1 MKKNVF
7 LVLTLLILVVAGCG
21 GNRTAAQDGQVDN
34 SDKTEQTTVTSNKT
48 EDQSNIKD
56 KEGDISMKGVK
67 IRITA
72 GDKEMIA
79 TLEDNAA
86 TRALVKRLP
95 MTLPMQNLY
104 SREMCYRYGAGSLPT
119 ENLRSD
125 RYEVGDIVYW
135 PPKGS
140 FVILYA
146 QNGEEFERQQIGHID
161 RGVEIFNQS
170 GDANVTCEL
179 VKQ

>member
-1 MKKNVF
+1 MKSLK
-7 LVLTLLILVVAGCG
+7 L
-21 GNRTAAQDGQVDN
+21 
-34 SDKTEQTTVTSNKT
+34 
-48 EDQSNIKD
+48 
-56 KEGDISMKGVK
+56 
-67 IRITA
+67 RITA

-79 TLEDNAA
+79 SLEDNAA
-86 TRALVKRLP
+86 TRALVKKLP

-135 PPKGS
+135 PPRGS

-161 RGVEIFNQS
+161 RGAEVFKKS
-170 GDANVTCEL
+170 GDVKVTFEL
-179 VKQ
+179 VK

>member
-1 MKKNVF
+1 MKQYF
-7 LVLTLLILVVAGCG
+7 WLMLTLLSFVIAGCA
-21 GNRTAAQDGQVDN
+21 GNTAAVKDAQIN
-34 SDKTEQTTVTSNKT
+34 SSDKIEQTTAVLDKAD
-48 EDQSNIKD
+48 DQSNITDNK
-56 KEGDISMKGVK
+56 GDSSMKSLK
-67 IRITA
+67 LRITA

-86 TRALVKRLP
+86 TRALVKKLP

-104 SREMCYRYGAGSLPT
+104 SREMCYRYGARSLPT

-135 PPKGS
+135 PPRGS

-161 RGVEIFNQS
+161 CGAEVFKKS
-170 GDANVTCEL
+170 GDVKVTFEL
-179 VKQ
+179 VK

>member
-1 MKKNVF
+1 
-7 LVLTLLILVVAGCG
+7 
-21 GNRTAAQDGQVDN
+21 
-34 SDKTEQTTVTSNKT
+34 
-48 EDQSNIKD
+48 
-56 KEGDISMKGVK
+56 MKGVK

-170 GDANVTCEL
+170 GDANVTFEL